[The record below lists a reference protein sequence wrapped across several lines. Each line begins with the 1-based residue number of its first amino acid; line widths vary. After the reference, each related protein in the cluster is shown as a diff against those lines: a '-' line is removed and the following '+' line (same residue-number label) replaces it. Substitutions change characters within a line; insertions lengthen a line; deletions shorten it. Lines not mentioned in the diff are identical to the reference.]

1 LAKRPSIA
9 LPTIRMC
16 NDQFL
21 SVLLNT
27 LSHMLCEYEQQLTSA
42 SHRRDG
48 GRIGH
53 HRGTKSSA
61 SLQDTRR
68 ATATA
73 LETRFKP
80 RAHLALRLPASHMTV
95 S

>member
-1 LAKRPSIA
+1 
-9 LPTIRMC
+9 
-16 NDQFL
+16 
-21 SVLLNT
+21 
-27 LSHMLCEYEQQLTSA
+27 MLCEYEQQLTSA

-48 GRIGH
+48 GRH

-61 SLQDTRR
+61 SLQDMRR